1 MIRKKW
7 FDLNTPCYYT
17 PYMLNSLSKSQ
28 KFQLSLVTNSLFAL
42 IELLFGVFS
51 NSLALISDALH
62 NWTDSLTLLIA
73 FIADKISK
81 RRADNHNSYGL
92 KRAGILASLLNS
104 LILILMAAYIF
115 WQAYHRLWE
124 PEPVNGGV
132 VVLIS
137 IIGIIANGFVVR
149 LFHSEQGDLN
159 VRSAYLNMLFDA
171 LASVGALIAG
181 LIIYF
186 TGITWIDS
194 VVSFVIGGLLIYGA
208 VGVVRDALAIL
219 LESVPHDVNIENIKK
234 TILSIV
240 GVQDVVDLHIWS
252 LTAEYKVLTA
262 VITVEDDADYNDLMI
277 DNIKSSITQEFGIDH
292 QTIELRKLAYYHED

>member
-1 MIRKKW
+1 
-7 FDLNTPCYYT
+7 
-17 PYMLNSLSKSQ
+17 MLNNLSKSQ
-28 KFQLSLVTNSLFAL
+28 KFKLSLITNSLFAL

-73 FIADKISK
+73 FIADKISR

-115 WQAYHRLWE
+115 WQAYHRIWN
-124 PEPVNGGV
+124 PEPVNGIV
-132 VVLIS
+132 VIFIS
-137 IIGIIANGFVVR
+137 ILGIIANGFVAR

-159 VRSAYLNMLFDA
+159 VKSAYLNMLFDA
-171 LASVGALIAG
+171 MASVGALVAG
-181 LIIYF
+181 LIIYY
-186 TGITWIDS
+186 TGILWADS
-194 VVSFVIGGLLIYGA
+194 VISFIIGGLLIYGA
-208 VGVVRDALAIL
+208 VDVVRDALAIL
-219 LESVPHDVNIENIKK
+219 LEAVPHDVNIESIKK
-234 TILSIV
+234 TILSMI

-262 VITVEDDADYNDLMI
+262 VITIEEDSYYNDEMI
-277 DNIKSSITQEFGIDH
+277 DGIKSLISKEFGIDH
-292 QTIELRKLAYYHED
+292 QTIELRKLAHYHED